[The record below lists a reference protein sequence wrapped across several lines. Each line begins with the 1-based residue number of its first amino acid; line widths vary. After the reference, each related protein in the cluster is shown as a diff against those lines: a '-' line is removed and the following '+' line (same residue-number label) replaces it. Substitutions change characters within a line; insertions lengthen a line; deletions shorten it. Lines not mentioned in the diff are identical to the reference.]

1 MNYYADVILPLP
13 LHGTFTYELTKKEY
27 ENLGIGHRV
36 AVSFGKRKVYTGVI
50 KQIHTNKPT
59 LYDTKPIEFVYDKKE
74 LISESQ
80 IDFWSWI
87 SKYYFTP
94 IGDVLKAAIPSTFLL
109 ESETIIIKKEI
120 NSDDIGQ
127 MTDDEYLIYEALD
140 FNTLKINE
148 VSDILDKKNTYSV
161 IQKMI
166 LKGFIELNFEINDKY
181 KPKLLNVIYLNKE
194 LLEEQKIKN
203 SLKILNSSPKQK
215 EILMQIISNLKSQK
229 YIILKDFKKIIKFSD
244 STIKGL
250 EQKGFITI
258 NKIKI
263 ERNDNKI
270 EHYSKTNDLSKSQLN
285 ALDQVQC
292 QLKDKDVILLEGVT
306 SSGKTEIYIKIIED
320 YLDKEMQVLYLLP
333 EISLTTQIIQK
344 LKIHFGDKI
353 SVFHSR
359 YSLNER
365 TEVWEN
371 IKKNQKKSRLI
382 VGARSSVFLPF
393 QNLGLIII
401 DEEHEISYKQQEPS
415 PRYNARD
422 SAIYLS
428 KLNNSKVILGSATP
442 SIESSFNAKNNKYG
456 YVKLKERFGNI
467 EMPNIFTIDMKNE
480 LKHEYSSIFSLRL
493 VEEIEKTI
501 KDGKQVILFR
511 NRRGYSPQWLCD
523 SCGQNVM
530 CDNCDVSLTYHI
542 SSNSLKCHYCG
553 FSSIAEKKCSTCGF
567 DTMIYKGDGT
577 QQIEE
582 VIKEIF
588 PDIRS
593 KRMDWDSTR
602 GKWSFDKIIN
612 SFANHEVDILIGTQM
627 ITKGL
632 DFKNVNLVGVLNTD
646 HFLNFPDFRAHE
658 KAFQVLTQV
667 AGRSGRSGQR
677 GKVFLQTYQPEHPI
691 IKNVIN
697 NDYDEMYN
705 NQLIERKDYNYP
717 PFVRLI
723 RITLKDKSYEKLN
736 SSSDWINKVMRANY
750 KGIVLGPVYPEVSR
764 IKNKYHKEFLIKL
777 SGLKELNNF
786 RNTFQSIIKSFDSIS
801 KYRSVKITVDV
812 DPI

>member
-1 MNYYADVILPLP
+1 MNYFADVILPLP

-59 LYDTKPIEFVYDKKE
+59 LYETKPIEFVYDKKE

-120 NSDDIGQ
+120 NSDDIEQ
-127 MTDDEYLIYEALD
+127 MTDDEYLIYEALN
-140 FNTLKINE
+140 FKNLKINE
-148 VSDILDKKNTYSV
+148 VSDILDKQNTYSI

-166 LKGFIELNFEINDKY
+166 LKGFIELNFEINEKY

-229 YIILKDFKKIIKFSD
+229 YIILKDFKNIIKFSD

-263 ERNDNKI
+263 ERNDNKL
-270 EHYSKTNDLSKSQLN
+270 EHYSKTNDLSESQLN
-285 ALDQVQC
+285 ALDQVQS

-553 FSSIAEKKCSTCGF
+553 FSSKAEKKCTTCGF

-588 PDIRS
+588 PDVRS

-777 SGLKELNNF
+777 AGLKELNNF

-801 KYRSVKITVDV
+801 KYRSVRIIVDV